1 MQIALFTLL
10 LPVASAFVT
19 PAATWG
25 NSCVRANRDIYCLGG
40 AQQGPTI
47 SNKIYHLDISTSW
60 ETSSPPWTDISID
73 GTDNVGLY
81 SAFAGA
87 ATLSDHNSILVNGG
101 AISTNLQDIA
111 NTTAV
116 FDTRTNT
123 WARPGMSGTSMLPS
137 RYHHSLVSDDQGR
150 IWIWG
155 GQSVNEYFNTW
166 AVIDTT
172 AWTVSYPN
180 IMGAPAP
187 RVQHTATLVP
197 EGKIII
203 TGGLTYTR
211 NVTDPTGG
219 NILNPVSMADI
230 LLFDPSTAKWTNLTA
245 GGNIPAPRRDHSAVL
260 SHDSSS
266 LVVFGGGDP
275 VSDNSN
281 MNDVFVLNLSSL
293 LWSSPSISN
302 LPPPPRKSHQVKNQM
317 LVMFGYDSEG
327 NAFNDLHI
335 LDTSSWTWVTH
346 YGINDDPKS
355 TEPSSSSNDSNKS
368 NALGGQSALISTAL
382 WGSIVA
388 ATFLVIIGIF
398 CVVGN
403 IVANGRSRR
412 IIERPKPKSFLHDN
426 FIFRLIRRIFRMKPR
441 SSEQELPAALVISQK
456 PDIEQEDTVHKPN
469 EHEADGY
476 A

>member
-19 PAATWG
+19 PAAIWG

-40 AQQGPTI
+40 VQQGPTI

-123 WARPGMSGTSMLPS
+123 WSRPGMSGTSMLPS

-150 IWIWG
+150 TWIWG

-180 IMGAPAP
+180 IVGAPAP

-275 VSDNSN
+275 MSDNSN

-302 LPPPPRKSHQVKNQM
+302 MPPPPRKSHQETDERKFNLAAILVKNQM
-317 LVMFGYDSEG
+317 LVMFGYDSDG

-335 LDTSSWTWVTH
+335 LDTSSWTWDTH
-346 YGINDDPKS
+346 YRINDDPKS
-355 TEPSSSSNDSNKS
+355 TEPASSSNDSNKS
-368 NALGGQSALISTAL
+368 NVLGGQSALISTAL

-388 ATFLVIIGIF
+388 ATFLV
-398 CVVGN
+398 
-403 IVANGRSRR
+403 
-412 IIERPKPKSFLHDN
+412 
-426 FIFRLIRRIFRMKPR
+426 LIRSIFRMDPR
-441 SSEQELPAALVISQK
+441 SSEQVLPAALVISQK
-456 PDIEQEDTVHKPN
+456 PDIEQEDIVHKPN